1 MTIEEMR
8 TRKREM
14 GYTYEQIAELTGIDF
29 ETIKNILE
37 GMIRSPRYDILQ
49 MLEDF
54 FEPEM
59 DDVVREPG
67 AAYQVKPQKEQG
79 KYTIEDYFAWPE
91 DERIELIDG
100 VIYDMAAPTSLHQ
113 LIAGR
118 VYTRFSNHIEKNNG
132 KCIALISPADV
143 QISKDDKTIVQ
154 PDVMILCDKKLF
166 KMGRIYGAPDLIV
179 EILSP
184 STRKKDMT
192 IKLKKYTDSGVREYW
207 IVDPRNKRIIAHD
220 LEHGD
225 AVTLYGFEEKVP
237 VRIFDNK
244 CEVDFAEIYD
254 YISFL
259 YEEEDGEL

>member
-1 MTIEEMR
+1 MTLEEMR
-8 TRKREM
+8 AKKKEL
-14 GYTYEQIAELTGIDF
+14 GYSYEHIADYSGVPLSTVQKVFSGA
-29 ETIKNILE
+29 T
-37 GMIRSPRYDILQ
+37 RSPRYDTLCAIEKVLSDPHR
-49 MLEDF
+49 M
-54 FEPEM
+54 
-59 DDVVREPG
+59 VVKEVAVEYGRPI
-67 AAYQVKPQKEQG
+67 QKRQG
-79 KYTIEDYFAWPE
+79 EYTVSDYYAWPK

-207 IVDPRNKRIIAHD
+207 IVDPRNKRIIVHD